1 MSNTLYRSFLS
12 VAIFLSLI
20 VLIAPRV
27 VFAQEASNP
36 SPVPK
41 LTLGD
46 SDGSPGGTVV
56 VPIYFTP
63 VEGLEVGQIQFDVN
77 FVSKNLK
84 YSKISKG
91 TAADAGNVD
100 LKATLKEGKNEK
112 GLETSTLSVVAS
124 IPSPKPDQKGI
135 PAGLIGYIT
144 LAVNEKAGPANI
156 TMRATAQAAELRT
169 GKAVPNI
176 KTVNAEVDILANGSE
191 PLVSCFFFSH

>member
-27 VFAQEASNP
+27 GFAQEASNP

-84 YSKISKG
+84 YS
-91 TAADAGNVD
+91 
-100 LKATLKEGKNEK
+100 
-112 GLETSTLSVVAS
+112 
-124 IPSPKPDQKGI
+124 
-135 PAGLIGYIT
+135 
-144 LAVNEKAGPANI
+144 
-156 TMRATAQAAELRT
+156 
-169 GKAVPNI
+169 
-176 KTVNAEVDILANGSE
+176 
-191 PLVSCFFFSH
+191 